1 MKILLAY
8 DGGIPAGRALELAAQ
23 LAKPFDAKVDVL
35 SVVPFHPGRVGV
47 DPWDDAAV
55 HAAQLA
61 EAKALL
67 AALGI
72 ETVLIPHAGDPAVTI
87 ERVAEQGG
95 YDMVVVGSRGLGVV
109 SRALQGSVSE
119 HVATHSTATVVI
131 AR

>member
-35 SVVPFHPGRVGV
+35 SVVPFHPGRTGV

-55 HAAQLA
+55 HATQLA
-61 EAKALL
+61 EAKGLL

-72 ETVLIPHAGDPAVTI
+72 ETVLISHTGDPALTI
-87 ERVAEQGG
+87 ERVAEQGD